1 MRFGNRKFCG
11 EDLLL
16 YAVTD
21 RSFLH
26 GAALCEQVEQA
37 LLGGVTMVQLREKEM
52 SGRQLFKEAE
62 KLRALCAHYQ
72 VPFIVNDN
80 VAVAKKV
87 DADGVHLGQNDM
99 DVPWARRLLG
109 EDKIIGVSARTVEQ
123 AVLAWKQGADYL
135 GTGAVFATGTKP
147 DAQALSLECL
157 TKVCKAV
164 PIPVVAIGGI
174 TADNVARLS
183 GSGICGVAVV
193 SAIFAQPD
201 IAQAAVRLREKVK
214 EVL

>member
-1 MRFGNRKFCG
+1 M
-11 EDLLL
+11 
-16 YAVTD
+16 
-21 RSFLH
+21 
-26 GAALCEQVEQA
+26 
-37 LLGGVTMVQLREKEM
+37 
-52 SGRQLFKEAE
+52 
-62 KLRALCAHYQ
+62 
-72 VPFIVNDN
+72 
-80 VAVAKKV
+80 
-87 DADGVHLGQNDM
+87 
-99 DVPWARRLLG
+99 
-109 EDKIIGVSARTVEQ
+109 
-123 AVLAWKQGADYL
+123 LAWKQGADYL

-201 IAQAAVRLREKVK
+201 ITQAAVRLREKVK
-214 EVL
+214 KVL

>member
-1 MRFGNRKFCG
+1 
-11 EDLLL
+11 
-16 YAVTD
+16 
-21 RSFLH
+21 
-26 GAALCEQVEQA
+26 
-37 LLGGVTMVQLREKEM
+37 MVQLREKEM

-87 DADGVHLGQNDM
+87 DADGVHLGQNDT

-164 PIPVVAIGGI
+164 PIPVAAIGGI

-201 IAQAAVRLREKVK
+201 ITQAAVRLREKVK
-214 EVL
+214 KVL